1 MVKRDDYIG
10 YAEQCTPDFG
20 TRMTEL
26 PILREMGSQLLT
38 RIVGITELLTD
49 APYQGSRVYRF
60 YSEYMIVKW

>member
-38 RIVGITELLTD
+38 RIVGINRITN
-49 APYQGSRVYRF
+49 
-60 YSEYMIVKW
+60 